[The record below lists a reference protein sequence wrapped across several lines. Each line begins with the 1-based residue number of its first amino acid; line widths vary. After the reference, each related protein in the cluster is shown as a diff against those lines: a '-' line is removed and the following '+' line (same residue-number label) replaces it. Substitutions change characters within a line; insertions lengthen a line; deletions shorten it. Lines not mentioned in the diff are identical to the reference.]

1 MQSNIY
7 NKSSVIDFRVRP
19 PFNSF
24 SNLTIF
30 NARLTAHNRPAS
42 WVGPVPESVAQRSMD
57 LFLSELD
64 EAGVQRAVVWGR
76 AVKDTNASTTNDD
89 VAALVRRYPPRFLG
103 FGGIRVPN
111 NESEAQSA
119 VAETEKVLIEL
130 GLSGITLEPGFAL
143 SPTLGPDDPNL
154 YPVYERCQALNGVLA
169 LTISVRAGTAMRFSN
184 PEAVDSVA
192 HRFPKLKIVIGHSCW
207 PWVAQAIGVAY
218 RNSNVYLHPDFYGLG
233 CAGHQQWVEAAN
245 TLLGEQII
253 FGSAYPLAAVKP
265 MVDGYRQLG
274 FREGVLEN
282 VMYRNAARVL
292 GLES

>member
-1 MQSNIY
+1 MTGVQTCALPIWQN
-7 NKSSVIDFRVRP
+7 
-19 PFNSF
+19 
-24 SNLTIF
+24 
-30 NARLTAHNRPAS
+30 
-42 WVGPVPESVAQRSMD
+42 
-57 LFLSELD
+57 D
-64 EAGVQRAVVWGR
+64 EAANIGTFDNLEV
-76 AVKDTNASTTNDD
+76 DLSTRSGQAAAKLRPL
-89 VAALVRRYPPRFLG
+89 VAAISIEFQQEWIETEQRLHQQDVLG
-103 FGGIRVPN
+103 FGGIRIPN
-111 NESEAQSA
+111 NPVESEIA
-119 VAETEKVLIEL
+119 VSETEKALVNL

-154 YPVYERCQALNGVLA
+154 YPVYERCQELNAVLA
-169 LTISVRAGTAMRFSN
+169 LTISVRAGTAMKYSN

-192 HRFPKLKIVIGHSCW
+192 RRFPRLKIVIGHSCW

-253 FGSAYPLAAVKP
+253 FGSAYPLAAVSP
-265 MVDGYRQLG
+265 MVEGYRRLG

-292 GLES
+292 GIEP

>member
-1 MQSNIY
+1 MPSHILE
-7 NKSSVIDFRVRP
+7 KPAIIDFRVRP

-42 WVGPVPESVAQRSMD
+42 WVGPVPESVIQRSMD

-76 AVKDTNASTTNDD
+76 AVKDTKASTTLDD
-89 VAALVRRYPPRFLG
+89 VAALVKSHPARFLG
-103 FGGIRVPN
+103 FGGIRIPN
-111 NESEAQSA
+111 NEAEISIA
-119 VAETEKVLIEL
+119 VAETEKALMDL

-154 YPVYERCQALNGVLA
+154 YPVYERCQELKGVLA
-169 LTISVRAGTAMRFSN
+169 LTISVRAGTAMKFSN
-184 PEAVDSVA
+184 PEAVDSIA

-245 TLLGEQII
+245 TLLPEQII

-265 MVDGYRQLG
+265 MVDGYLRLG
-274 FREGVLEN
+274 FCEGVVEN